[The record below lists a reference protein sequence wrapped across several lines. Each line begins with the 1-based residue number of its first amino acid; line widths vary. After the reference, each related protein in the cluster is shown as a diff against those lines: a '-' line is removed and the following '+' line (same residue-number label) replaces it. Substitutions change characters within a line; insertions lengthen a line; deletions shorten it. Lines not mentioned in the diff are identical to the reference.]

1 MNSVISDTAEYGC
14 YLYDHACRPLLS
26 DFMETVE
33 TDVIGQ
39 KYNQSGSTKVDNRE
53 LNAVNEAVRSH
64 PVEVVGKEL
73 RGYMTA
79 MESIAVG
86 EEGATETTDTV
97 RNFNQWENE
106 MKVKVEAGVLC
117 CHWRRRCCEKVLV

>member
-97 RNFNQWENE
+97 RNFNQWENDE
-106 MKVKVEAGVLC
+106 G
-117 CHWRRRCCEKVLV
+117 